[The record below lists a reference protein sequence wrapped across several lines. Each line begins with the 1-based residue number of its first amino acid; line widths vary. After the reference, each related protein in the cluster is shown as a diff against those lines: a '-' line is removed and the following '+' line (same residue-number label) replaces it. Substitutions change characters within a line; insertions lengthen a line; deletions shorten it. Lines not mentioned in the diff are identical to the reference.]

1 MFGVLQV
8 ANGKPTKYSLEPPKD
23 WYYLHTHKN
32 VGKRG
37 VSFFELWF
45 AKIL

>member
-23 WYYLHTHKN
+23 WYYLHTHTQMLEKE
-32 VGKRG
+32 VL
-37 VSFFELWF
+37 V
-45 AKIL
+45 